1 MGEGGTGRD
10 AVRGVRRCFEA
21 LRPCD
26 RGGHRDARGWAGRGA
41 RAAGA
46 ERQRQD
52 DAAAAAG
59 GLRAGGRG
67 PHDHRRSGCRRA
79 LARAAALRHGVSALR
94 LISAP
99 RRGRDRRVRLARQE
113 AGGTG
118 DGRAAG
124 RRGVGARRSR
134 GLRAAPGA
142 GAVGRA
148 AAARGAGARARSRAA
163 RALAGRAPV
172 EPRPGAARA
181 HAPRAAPAHQA
192 RRDHDPLRDPR
203 AGGGLRP
210 GRPRRGA
217 RRGAARPGRDPG
229 RSVRAPGE
237 PLRRHLRRP
246 RQRVPRRG
254 RARARRG
261 GRADRRGAP
270 RGPSLLR
277 DRDPGRGEGA
287 ALHRCRRVL
296 PRGRGPRG
304 ALRGGRRARR
314 GARGRS
320 RLPRGDTGADVRRGA
335 RVNSGNRRGL
345 PGALL
350 TLLLA
355 WLVLYPI
362 LVVVAEA
369 ARGDAIAVFL
379 SRGGEWHAL
388 WASLWISLASVA
400 LAAAVG
406 VPLAFLFE
414 WLDFPGRK
422 TLGSVIALP
431 AVLPPFV
438 GVIAFLFLYGESGFV
453 ARAVQH
459 VLGLERAPWRLQGA
473 GAILLVHAYSMYV
486 YFYLFTRAGLAK
498 LDASMLEA
506 AQALAAGRWETLRRV
521 TLPLIRPAL
530 AGAALL
536 VFMTA
541 LGSFSAPYVFG
552 GGFRVMTTQIV
563 ATKLNGELPLAMVE
577 TVALAGVALGGLLI
591 LRHTEGDD
599 ILVALGK
606 GTAPRRRP
614 IQSVGGRALA
624 TAAGWLLALLLLLPH
639 LTLGLVSLVPY
650 GTWTTEAVP
659 PVLSVVNY
667 QRLFGE
673 PERLR
678 PLTGRAVLAGFRQ
691 LDPALEEAAASLG
704 AGRWAAFRRVTLP
717 LLRPALAAGASL
729 AFVAALGDFVTAI
742 VLYTYDNRPISIEI
756 MSSLRLSELG
766 VAAAFGVILMGLSA
780 LVLAVGAGR

>member
-1 MGEGGTGRD
+1 MCEGRGDD
-10 AVRGVRRCFEA
+10 AVRAARRRVEA
-21 LRPCD
+21 IRY
-26 RGGHRDARGWAGRGA
+26 RGGGGRDHARGRARRGP
-41 RAAGA
+41 RAARA

-59 GLRAGGRG
+59 GFRAAGRG

-79 LARAAALRHGVSALR
+79 LARAAALRHGVSALC
-94 LISAP
+94 LVSAS
-99 RRGRDRRVRLARQE
+99 RRGRERRIRLAGKEKTRRK
-113 AGGTG
+113 GG
-118 DGRAAG
+118 GRAAG

-148 AAARGAGARARSRAA
+148 AAARGAGARARPRAA
-163 RALAGRAPV
+163 RAAARRAPV

-254 RARARRG
+254 GARARRG

-270 RGPSLLR
+270 RGLSLLR

-304 ALRGGRRARR
+304 ALRGARRARR

-320 RLPRGDTGADVRRGA
+320 RLRRGDTRADVRRGA

-369 ARGDAIAVFL
+369 ARGDAIAGFL

-414 WLDFPGRK
+414 WLDLPRPK
-422 TLGSVIALP
+422 TLGPGIR
-431 AVLPPFV
+431 PPRGLAPFR
-438 GVIAFLFLYGESGFV
+438 GGGAFPFLYGESGFV

-473 GAILLVHAYSMYV
+473 GAILLVHAYSM
-486 YFYLFTRAGLAK
+486 
-498 LDASMLEA
+498 
-506 AQALAAGRWETLRRV
+506 
-521 TLPLIRPAL
+521 
-530 AGAALL
+530 
-536 VFMTA
+536 
-541 LGSFSAPYVFG
+541 
-552 GGFRVMTTQIV
+552 
-563 ATKLNGELPLAMVE
+563 
-577 TVALAGVALGGLLI
+577 
-591 LRHTEGDD
+591 
-599 ILVALGK
+599 
-606 GTAPRRRP
+606 
-614 IQSVGGRALA
+614 
-624 TAAGWLLALLLLLPH
+624 
-639 LTLGLVSLVPY
+639 
-650 GTWTTEAVP
+650 
-659 PVLSVVNY
+659 
-667 QRLFGE
+667 
-673 PERLR
+673 
-678 PLTGRAVLAGFRQ
+678 
-691 LDPALEEAAASLG
+691 
-704 AGRWAAFRRVTLP
+704 
-717 LLRPALAAGASL
+717 
-729 AFVAALGDFVTAI
+729 
-742 VLYTYDNRPISIEI
+742 
-756 MSSLRLSELG
+756 
-766 VAAAFGVILMGLSA
+766 
-780 LVLAVGAGR
+780 

>member
-1 MGEGGTGRD
+1 MN
-10 AVRGVRRCFEA
+10 
-21 LRPCD
+21 
-26 RGGHRDARGWAGRGA
+26 ARLGP
-41 RAAGA
+41 
-46 ERQRQD
+46 
-52 DAAAAAG
+52 AAAAA
-59 GLRAGGRG
+59 
-67 PHDHRRSGCRRA
+67 
-79 LARAAALRHGVSALR
+79 
-94 LISAP
+94 
-99 RRGRDRRVRLARQE
+99 
-113 AGGTG
+113 
-118 DGRAAG
+118 
-124 RRGVGARRSR
+124 
-134 GLRAAPGA
+134 
-142 GAVGRA
+142 
-148 AAARGAGARARSRAA
+148 
-163 RALAGRAPV
+163 
-172 EPRPGAARA
+172 
-181 HAPRAAPAHQA
+181 
-192 RRDHDPLRDPR
+192 
-203 AGGGLRP
+203 
-210 GRPRRGA
+210 
-217 RRGAARPGRDPG
+217 
-229 RSVRAPGE
+229 
-237 PLRRHLRRP
+237 
-246 RQRVPRRG
+246 
-254 RARARRG
+254 
-261 GRADRRGAP
+261 
-270 RGPSLLR
+270 
-277 DRDPGRGEGA
+277 
-287 ALHRCRRVL
+287 
-296 PRGRGPRG
+296 
-304 ALRGGRRARR
+304 
-314 GARGRS
+314 
-320 RLPRGDTGADVRRGA
+320 
-335 RVNSGNRRGL
+335 
-345 PGALL
+345 L

-362 LVVVAEA
+362 LVVVADA
-369 ARGDAIAVFL
+369 AAGGSDAVTRFVT
-379 SRGGEWHAL
+379 RPGEWGAL
-388 WASLWISLASVA
+388 GASLWISLASVA
-400 LAAAVG
+400 LAAAIG

-414 WLDFPGRK
+414 WLEFPGRK
-422 TLGSVIALP
+422 TLGRPTPRPRALPPSSAGSRFSFFTGGPGFWGGRGDPERPPLDSQHQPLSDCRLFFNDPATTEISPLSLPAVFRFSRERAPRRRDRCAARVPVRVARVSRSQAPGSLIALP

-506 AQALAAGRWETLRRV
+506 AQALGAGRWETLRRV

-577 TVALAGVALGGLLI
+577 TVALASVALGGLLI

-614 IQSVGGRALA
+614 IQSRGGRALA

-650 GTWTTEAVP
+650 GTWTTEAMP

-678 PLTGRAVLAGFRQ
+678 PLVNSLWMAAASTAAAVALALVAGTLVGRRRPGRIPWRGPIEGLLALPWALPGTVFAVALATTFSAQRPWALRWVLVGTVALLPLGLLVRNLPLTGRAILAGFRQ
-691 LDPALEEAAASLG
+691 VHPAVDEAAACLES
-704 AGRWAAFRRVTLP
+704 GRWAAFRRVTLP
-717 LLRPALAAGASL
+717 LLTPALAARASR
-729 AFVAALGDFVTAI
+729 AVVAALGDFVTAI

-780 LVLAVGAGR
+780 LVLALGARR

>member
-1 MGEGGTGRD
+1 MCEGRGD
-10 AVRGVRRCFEA
+10 DGVRAARRRVEA
-21 LRPCD
+21 IRY
-26 RGGHRDARGWAGRGA
+26 RGGGGRGHARGRARRGA

-59 GLRAGGRG
+59 GFRAAGRG
-67 PHDHRRSGCRRA
+67 PHEHGRSGCGRA

-94 LISAP
+94 LVSAS
-99 RRGRDRRVRLARQE
+99 RRGRERRVRLAGKGKTRRK
-113 AGGTG
+113 GG
-118 DGRAAG
+118 GRAAG
-124 RRGVGARRSR
+124 RRGAGAGRSR
-134 GLRAAPGA
+134 GLRAAPRA

-148 AAARGAGARARSRAA
+148 AAARGAGARARPRASRAA
-163 RALAGRAPV
+163 ARRAAV

-181 HAPRAAPAHQA
+181 HAPRAPPAHQA
-192 RRDHDPLRDPR
+192 RRDHDAVRDAR

-210 GRPRRGA
+210 RRPRRGA
-217 RRGAARPGRDPG
+217 RRWAARAGWSAGGP
-229 RSVRAPGE
+229 VRAPGE
-237 PLRRHLRRP
+237 PLRRHVRRP

-254 RARARRG
+254 GARARRG
-261 GRADRRGAP
+261 GRPGRRGPP
-270 RGPSLLR
+270 RGLPVLR

-287 ALHRCRRVL
+287 ALHGRRRVL

-304 ALRGGRRARR
+304 ALRGARRARR
-314 GARGRS
+314 GPRGRS
-320 RLPRGDTGADVRRGA
+320 GLPRDDAGAAVPRGA
-335 RVNSGNRRGL
+335 RVSSAPSRGFSRAL
-345 PGALL
+345 PRALL

-362 LVVVAEA
+362 VVVVAEA
-369 ARGDAIAVFL
+369 ARGDAIATFL

-414 WLDFPGRK
+414 WLEFPGRR

-506 AQALAAGRWETLRRV
+506 AQALGAGRWETLRRV

-577 TVALAGVALGGLLI
+577 TVALASVALGGLLL

-614 IQSVGGRALA
+614 IQSRGGRS
-624 TAAGWLLALLLLLPH
+624 AGCSWEPWRSYRSGCWCGTCRSRGARSWR
-639 LTLGLVSLVPY
+639 VSASS
-650 GTWTTEAVP
+650 TRRST
-659 PVLSVVNY
+659 
-667 QRLFGE
+667 R
-673 PERLR
+673 R
-678 PLTGRAVLAGFRQ
+678 PRASAR
-691 LDPALEEAAASLG
+691 G
-704 AGRWAAFRRVTLP
+704 AGLP
-717 LLRPALAAGASL
+717 SAVSRCRSSGPRSRPARAS
-729 AFVAALGDFVTAI
+729 
-742 VLYTYDNRPISIEI
+742 P
-756 MSSLRLSELG
+756 SSPHWETS
-766 VAAAFGVILMGLSA
+766 
-780 LVLAVGAGR
+780 